1 MAEKIDVPP
10 VGGAEAPAASQAQS
24 SDCDG
29 PISREKLEEMVVDA
43 IRTVYDPE
51 IPVNIY
57 DLGLIYDLRV
67 DESNKVMIKM
77 TLTTPACPIAGQ
89 MPGMVEKAVTYLDA
103 VSGCEVELVWDPAWN
118 PDMMTEAARLQL
130 NI

>member
-1 MAEKIDVPP
+1 MAEKIDRVPT
-10 VGGAEAPAASQAQS
+10 GGPLEGEGTAPAERSPQS
-24 SDCDG
+24 M
-29 PISREKLEEMVVDA
+29 EEMVVDA

-67 DESNKVMIKM
+67 EEGNKIVVKM
-77 TLTTPACPIAGQ
+77 TLTTPACPIAGS
-89 MPGMVEKAVTYLDA
+89 MPGMVEQAVRMLDS
-103 VSGCEVELVWDPAWN
+103 VSECEVELVWDPPWN

-130 NI
+130 NIF